1 MHSNKYYCELINPVN
16 VFIDETL
23 WITIPILFSSRL
35 CYSASDPTKEK
46 VKPQPQPHPASQHN
60 TSASASA
67 SLSPQPPRQQLD
79 NKIYYPPGY
88 NKPIVLKW
96 IDGQI
101 SNFEYLLAVIYTHLY
116 FNSVTLNFTRNI

>member
-35 CYSASDPTKEK
+35 CYSASDNKEK
-46 VKPQPQPHPASQHN
+46 VKAHPSSQQNASSSLQPEK
-60 TSASASA
+60 
-67 SLSPQPPRQQLD
+67 LD
-79 NKIYYPPGY
+79 NKICYPPGY

-101 SNFEYLLAVIYTHLY
+101 SNFEYLLAVIYTHL
-116 FNSVTLNFTRNI
+116 